1 MSAPI
6 LRVDGLSGG
15 YGAINVLHDIAVE
28 ICPGEIVALLGAN
41 GAGKSTLLNAI
52 VGFLPRMTGVVEFLG
67 RSIVGMP
74 SERLVGLR
82 LALVP
87 ERRQLFGAMT
97 VEENL
102 TLGAYSNPQNLKRR
116 IEEQYARFPILGER
130 RRQLARTMSGG
141 QQQMLA
147 IARALMAN
155 PRVLLLDEPSLG
167 LAPLIVAQVFA
178 EIRAIQAAGGT
189 VLIVEQ
195 NAAAALRIADRAYVM
210 KAGRIVDG
218 RTAAELLADDTV
230 AETYLGG
237 STGAGRME
245 DRLRMRAARLRVSP
259 SPERGNAGS

>member
-15 YGAINVLHDIAVE
+15 YGALDVLHDVRLRIW
-28 ICPGEIVALLGAN
+28 PGEIVALLGAN

-52 VGFLPRMTGVVEFLG
+52 MGFLPRMTGAVECLG
-67 RSIVGMP
+67 CSLVGMP
-74 SERLVGLR
+74 SERLIGLG

-97 VEENL
+97 VEDNL
-102 TLGAYSNPQNLKRR
+102 RLGAYSSPQAIRR
-116 IEEQYARFPILGER
+116 RMDEQFARFPILGER

-147 IARALMAN
+147 IARALMAD

-167 LAPLIVAQVFA
+167 LAPLIVAQVFD
-178 EIRAIQAAGGT
+178 EIRAIRASGGT

-210 KAGRIVDG
+210 KTGRIVEE
-218 RTAAELLADDTV
+218 RRAAELLADDTI

-237 STGAGRME
+237 SAGSGTME
-245 DRLRMRAARLRVSP
+245 DRLRARAASHRL
-259 SPERGNAGS
+259 G